1 MMRFLRTFAAALVAI
16 SFAAGYALA
25 QTDATP
31 EGRMVLAANNK
42 RAPAPRY
49 TGTHVYLL
57 RGFMDVFSTGMNDLE
72 TKMIRRGIRASV
84 HNHSEYLE
92 LAEAIGERHRRGIRE
107 NVVIIG
113 HSLGA
118 NDAFSMAERLNDFG
132 ITVPLIIT
140 YDPTA
145 AMSAGRNVSRVVNF
159 YSSTNGWGTAIS
171 RGPGFRGSLSN
182 IDLSRRGEMGHTD
195 IDKSP
200 ALHSQSIGYVQSI
213 GGSRSSTATAPKK
226 EEKESDKESSTKP
239 EAKSADAKDAAKETA
254 DKKESGDKKETA
266 AKQEPANK
274 DVAAKPASDAKPAVK
289 DAATESAASTPTA
302 KSGEKDASS
311 AAKPAAVKIEA
322 SEKDAAAPKPAAA
335 KTETAASKAH
345 QPATSN

>member
-1 MMRFLRTFAAALVAI
+1 VAALVAI
-16 SFAAGYALA
+16 SFAAGTAVA

-31 EGRMVLAANNK
+31 EGRLVLAAAKK
-42 RAPAPRY
+42 RTPAPRY

-72 TKMIRRGIRASV
+72 TKMARRGIRATV
-84 HNHSEYLE
+84 HNHSEYLG

-118 NDAFSMAERLNDFG
+118 NDAFQMAERLKDFG
-132 ITVPLIIT
+132 VTVPLIIA

-145 AMSAGRNVSRVVNF
+145 TMSVPSNVSRVVNF
-159 YSSTNGWGTAIS
+159 YSSTNGWGVSVA

-200 ALHSQSIGYVQSI
+200 ALHSQSIGYVLSI

-226 EEKESDKESSTKP
+226 ETLDQEGSNATESNS
-239 EAKSADAKDAAKETA
+239 KSADTKDAKPESA
-254 DKKESGDKKETA
+254 DKKESADKAGKNEPGGAAAAASSATEPKAA
-266 AKQEPANK
+266 AKDSAPDSVASVPASKPAEK
-274 DVAAKPASDAKPAVK
+274 DVSAAAKP
-289 DAATESAASTPTA
+289 E
-302 KSGEKDASS
+302 
-311 AAKPAAVKIEA
+311 
-322 SEKDAAAPKPAAA
+322 

-345 QPATSN
+345 APATSN

>member
-16 SFAAGYALA
+16 SLAAGTAVA

-31 EGRMVLAANNK
+31 EGRLVLAAAKK

-72 TKMIRRGIRASV
+72 TKMSRRGIRASV
-84 HNHSEYLE
+84 HNHSEYLD
-92 LAEAIGERHRRGIRE
+92 LAEQIGERHRRGIRE

-118 NDAFSMAERLNDFG
+118 NDAFQMAARLNDFG
-132 ITVPLIIT
+132 ITVPLIIA

-145 AMSAGRNVSRVVNF
+145 TMSVPRNVSRVVNF
-159 YSSTNGWGTAIS
+159 YSSTNGWGVSVA

-200 ALHSQSIGYVQSI
+200 ALHSQSIGYVLSI
-213 GGSRSSTATAPKK
+213 GGSRSSTATAPKN
-226 EEKESDKESSTKP
+226 EPSDKEGNNATESKS
-239 EAKSADAKDAAKETA
+239 KSADTKDAKPETA
-254 DKKESGDKKETA
+254 DKKDSVAAADKKESSDPA
-266 AKQEPANK
+266 AKDSAPDSVASIPAGKPAEK
-274 DVAAKPASDAKPAVK
+274 DTSGSKPAENDAAAAAKP
-289 DAATESAASTPTA
+289 E
-302 KSGEKDASS
+302 
-311 AAKPAAVKIEA
+311 
-322 SEKDAAAPKPAAA
+322 

-345 QPATSN
+345 APATSN

>member
-1 MMRFLRTFAAALVAI
+1 MMRFLRTFAAALVAV
-16 SFAAGYALA
+16 SFAAVTAVA

-31 EGRMVLAANNK
+31 EGRLVLAAAKK

-72 TKMIRRGIRASV
+72 TKMARRGIRASV

-92 LAEAIGERHRRGIRE
+92 LAAAIGERHRRGIRE

-118 NDAFSMAERLNDFG
+118 NDAFQMAARLKDFG
-132 ITVPLIIT
+132 ITVPLIIA

-145 AMSAGRNVSRVVNF
+145 SMSVPSNVSRVVNF
-159 YSSTNGWGTAIS
+159 YSSTNGWGVSVA

-200 ALHSQSIGYVQSI
+200 ALHSQSISYVLSI
-213 GGSRSSTATAPKK
+213 GGSRSSTAAAPKK
-226 EEKESDKESSTKP
+226 KEASDKESNNATESKSS
-239 EAKSADAKDAAKETA
+239 SADTKDAKPETA
-254 DKKESGDKKETA
+254 DKKESSDKNESADKAGKSEPAGEAVAASSATEPKPA
-266 AKQEPANK
+266 AKDSAPDSVASIPAGKPAEKDTSANK
-274 DVAAKPASDAKPAVK
+274 PA
-289 DAATESAASTPTA
+289 
-302 KSGEKDASS
+302 EKDASA
-311 AAKPAAVKIEA
+311 AAKPE
-322 SEKDAAAPKPAAA
+322 

-345 QPATSN
+345 APATSN

>member
-16 SFAAGYALA
+16 SLAAGTAVA

-31 EGRMVLAANNK
+31 EGRLVLAAAKK
-42 RAPAPRY
+42 RAPAPRH

-72 TKMIRRGIRASV
+72 TKMSRRGIRASV

-92 LAEAIGERHRRGIRE
+92 LAEQIGERHRRGIRE

-118 NDAFSMAERLNDFG
+118 NDAFQMAARLKDFG
-132 ITVPLIIT
+132 ITVPLIIA

-145 AMSAGRNVSRVVNF
+145 TMSVPRNVSRVVNF
-159 YSSTNGWGTAIS
+159 YSSTNGWGVSVA

-200 ALHSQSIGYVQSI
+200 ALHSQSIGYVLSI
-213 GGSRSSTATAPKK
+213 GGSRSRAATAPKK
-226 EEKESDKESSTKP
+226 ESKESSDKEGSNATESKSKSVDTKEAKP
-239 EAKSADAKDAAKETA
+239 ETADAKEAADKKDSTVTA
-254 DKKESGDKKETA
+254 DKKESSDPA
-266 AKQEPANK
+266 AKDSAPDSVASVPASKPVEK
-274 DVAAKPASDAKPAVK
+274 DTSASKPA
-289 DAATESAASTPTA
+289 
-302 KSGEKDASS
+302 EKDASA
-311 AAKPAAVKIEA
+311 AAKPE
-322 SEKDAAAPKPAAA
+322 

-345 QPATSN
+345 APATSN